1 MRATPAHHAVVCSAC
16 GLRFPVPVD
25 DDRYGT
31 CPLCE
36 APTTVAADYPKPVA
50 PPNAASL
57 ESEIV
62 VVLDNVRSAMN
73 VGTILRTADGARVA
87 HAYLCGITPSGD
99 NPKVAKTALDAERL
113 VSWSHHVDAVEC
125 CRSLAADGYEL
136 WAVEATPGS
145 VDYLARSAPA
155 RVAVIVGNERAGID
169 PGVLA
174 LADQV
179 IHLPMAGAKTSL
191 NVAVAFGVA
200 AYGLR
205 ANR

>member
-1 MRATPAHHAVVCSAC
+1 MCSAC
-16 GLRFPVPVD
+16 GLRFPVPID

-31 CPLCE
+31 CPICD
-36 APTTVAADYPKPVA
+36 APTNVAANYPEAIA
-50 PPNAASL
+50 PPSSASL
-57 ESEIV
+57 EPEIV

-73 VGTILRTADGARVA
+73 VGTILRTADGARVT
-87 HAYLCGITPSGD
+87 HAYLCGITPRGD
-99 NPKVAKTALDAERL
+99 NPKVAKTALDAESL
-113 VSWSHHVDAVEC
+113 VPWSHHVDAVEC
-125 CRSLAADGYEL
+125 CGSLAAEGYEL

-145 VDYLARSAPA
+145 VDYLGPQPPA

-200 AYGLR
+200 AYRLR
-205 ANR
+205 ANG